1 MYAIIETG
9 SKQYKVQPNDILEV
23 EDLAKK
29 DGASVSLRNVLL
41 IAEGEQVTVGQPHV
55 KNASVQCEV
64 LGTVRGDK
72 VIAFKFRHREN
83 YRRKKGHRQTITR
96 LRVKEIVLKGE

>member
-9 SKQYKVQPNDILEV
+9 SKQYKVKANDILEV

-41 IAEGEQVTVGQPHV
+41 IADGEQVTVGQPHV

-72 VIAFKFRHREN
+72 VIAFKFRRREN
-83 YRRKKGHRQTITR
+83 YRRKRGHRQTITR
-96 LRVKEIVLKGE
+96 LKVKEIVLKGE

>member
-9 SKQYKVQPNDILEV
+9 SKQYKVKANDILEV

-41 IAEGEQVTVGQPHV
+41 IADGEQITVGQPHV
-55 KNASVQCEV
+55 KHASVQCEV
-64 LGTVRGDK
+64 LGTIRGEK
-72 VIAFKFRHREN
+72 IIAFKFRRREN
-83 YRRKKGHRQTITR
+83 YRRKKGHRQNLTR
-96 LRVKEIVLKGE
+96 LKVKEIVVKGE